1 MELMFAYDTDLFL
14 SHKSIDKMFD
24 TMNVELANVLTWFNS
39 NKLYLNVN
47 KTNWLLFH
55 PLAVTSTDF
64 SLTFLLKI
72 YISKGNM

>member
-1 MELMFAYDTDLFL
+1 
-14 SHKSIDKMFD
+14 MFD
-24 TMNVELANVLTWFNS
+24 TINVELANVLTWFKS

-55 PLAVTSTDF
+55 PLAVTFTDF

-72 YISKGNM
+72 YISKGNMEQNF